1 MRMIRLDVLA
11 SAPLRHAFFT
21 REGGVSEGLYAS
33 LNCGFSSAD
42 DAARVRENRARA
54 MRALDL
60 VPERLATAKQVHGA
74 KALVVETPWPPE
86 QAPRADAL
94 VTRTPG
100 VALGILTAD
109 CVPVLFADAEARV
122 IGAAHA
128 GWRGA
133 LAGVIEAAVA
143 AMEDLGATAHRTVAA
158 IGPAI
163 AQSSYEVGP
172 EFPRRFL
179 AQDPANAVFFAPS
192 PKTGHFLFD
201 LKGYVTRRLEALG
214 IGTIALADADTAV
227 DSSRFFSYRRAC
239 LRGELGHGLGLS
251 AIVLAP

>member
-1 MRMIRLDVLA
+1 MICLDVFA
-11 SAPLRHAFFT
+11 STPIRHAFFT

-42 DAARVRENRARA
+42 DAARVAENRARA

-60 VPERLATAKQVHGA
+60 APGRLATAKQVHGA
-74 KALVVETPWPPE
+74 EAIVVETPW
-86 QAPRADAL
+86 APRDAPCVDAL
-94 VTRTPG
+94 VTRVPG
-100 VALGILTAD
+100 LALGILTAD
-109 CVPVLFADAEARV
+109 CVPVLFADPEARV

-143 AMEDLGATAHRTVAA
+143 AMEDVGAAAQRMAAA
-158 IGPAI
+158 IGPCI
-163 AQSSYEVGP
+163 AQPSYEVGP

-179 AQDPANAVFFAPS
+179 AQDPANSMFFVPAAKP
-192 PKTGHFLFD
+192 GHFLFD
-201 LKGYVTRRLEALG
+201 LKGYVARRLEALG
-214 IGTIALADADTAV
+214 VGVVAVADADTAAEPG
-227 DSSRFFSYRRAC
+227 RFFSYRRAC

-251 AIVLAP
+251 AIALAP